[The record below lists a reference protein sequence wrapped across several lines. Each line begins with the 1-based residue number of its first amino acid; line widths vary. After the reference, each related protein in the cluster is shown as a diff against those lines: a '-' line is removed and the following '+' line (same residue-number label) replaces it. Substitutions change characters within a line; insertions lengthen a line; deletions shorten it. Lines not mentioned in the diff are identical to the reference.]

1 MLNSQLEKKIKRL
14 EEEIERLTRERL
26 TLIKMCKRLLLFHSK

>member
-14 EEEIERLTRERL
+14 QEENERLKFDRL
-26 TLIKMCKRLLLFHSK
+26 TLIKLCKRLLLMK